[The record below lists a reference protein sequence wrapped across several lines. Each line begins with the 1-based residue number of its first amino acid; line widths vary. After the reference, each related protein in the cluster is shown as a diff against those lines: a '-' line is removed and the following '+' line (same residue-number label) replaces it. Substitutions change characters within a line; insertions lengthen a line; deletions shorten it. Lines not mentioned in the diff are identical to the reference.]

1 MQTTRFGLTLIAS
14 ATLILSSCSNDDF
27 SATPGT
33 RDRQICFDSG
43 LASFSRGA
51 SEGHIIASPTEATET
66 DTFSL
71 ASDMIAHADIPLLHC
86 TSETMPMTGISSRAS
101 AVTSPS
107 QITDIGVVAYASW
120 YEPLLMN
127 NDRYV
132 RNSSGIYQSD
142 DIRYWVD
149 DVGATVD
156 FYAFSPYNPDGLV
169 LPSTKASTVLT
180 YTAPQTASA
189 QTDLLLAVQKEIRGN
204 YNQAVDLKFKHLLAG
219 VKVRFSEIPA
229 GWSIKS
235 ITFEGLHRSGSLDFA
250 SDTPEWTYTDEADN
264 AVSSTSPAEETL
276 FMVVPQ
282 TATTLQPIIFTVIAN
297 DGTSDRT
304 YTRQLPAAR
313 WAMGNITTYTV
324 SVTNFNFELE
334 QTSALDA
341 HYIICNTTLSADGI
355 EPGRNWTVTVSSDD
369 NADLSLQLTADVNDF
384 VKQGFWTDK
393 KMTNGITVTSE
404 SARGSNSIT
413 CSGSGN
419 FPITIFVPE
428 NTGNTNREISLS
440 IKVDRKNSLEKD
452 LKLTQLHPAWS
463 GDTGWEQ
470 INDKQNGI
478 YGFCYTARHVYVYN
492 NTHTDVWP
500 TYNASGIVQQ
510 VETLITNYNADS
522 YATVARFS
530 YQLGYR
536 NYVDID
542 YRKLNTLNGLSAS
555 TSDGCQN
562 TRELFTFGG
571 TAVSQNFENAII
583 AMRRVTNAN
592 EPAYRKRADTDPTSV
607 PQEITGNLI
616 NESQML
622 KDVLKKNR
630 YYLNT
635 STVGELTTTTALI
648 RAEDIV
654 WYIPAVDQFANAPAW
669 LGGEVMTAGS
679 YWSSTAGAAE
689 TAYTG
694 GNAEASRTETK
705 LIRVARN
712 RP

>member
-27 SATPGT
+27 TATPGT
-33 RDRQICFDSG
+33 GDRQICFDSG

-71 ASDMIAHADIPLLHC
+71 ASDMTAHADIPLLHC

-107 QITDIGVVAYASW
+107 QITDIGVMAYASW

-149 DVGATVD
+149 DAGATVD

-189 QTDLLLAVQKEIRGN
+189 QTDLLMAVNKGIAGN
-204 YNQAVDLKFKHLLAG
+204 YNQAVDLSFKHLLTG
-219 VKVRFSEIPA
+219 VRVRFSEIPA
-229 GWSIKS
+229 GWNLKEVK
-235 ITFEGLHRSGSLDFA
+235 FEGVHRNGSLDFA
-250 SDTPEWTYTDEADN
+250 ADSPAWTYSDN
-264 AVSSTSPAEETL
+264 ADQTISQANPTTETL
-276 FMVVPQ
+276 FMTLPQ
-282 TATTLQPIIFTVIAN
+282 AATSEQPVTFTVVAN
-297 DGTSDRT
+297 DGTTDRT
-304 YTRQLPAAR
+304 YTRQLPSAN
-313 WAMGNITTYTV
+313 WTMGTITTYTV
-324 SVTNFNFELE
+324 SVTNFNFEIE
-334 QTSALDA
+334 QTVPLDA
-341 HYIICNTTLSADGI
+341 HYIICNTTLKAENIQS
-355 EPGRNWTVTVSSDD
+355 GRNWTVTVSSND
-369 NADLSLQLTADVNDF
+369 NADLTLQHTSDTNEF

-393 KMTNGITVTSE
+393 EMTNGTTITNV
-404 SARGSNSIT
+404 SARGSNTIT
-413 CSGSGN
+413 CSGSGD
-419 FPITIFVPE
+419 FPITVFVPE
-428 NTGNTNREISLS
+428 NTGNAAREITLT
-440 IKVDRKNSLEKD
+440 IKVDGKSSPEAG
-452 LKLTQLHPAWS
+452 LKLTQLCPIWN
-463 GDTGWEQ
+463 GNTGWEQ
-470 INDKQNGI
+470 INDNQSGVF
-478 YGFCYTARHVYVYN
+478 GFYYTAKRVYVYN
-492 NTHTDVWP
+492 DGDWHNIANQIKTNVDLLINQ
-500 TYNASGIVQQ
+500 YSAS
-510 VETLITNYNADS
+510 A
-522 YATVARFS
+522 YAKCVLYRVVAK
-530 YQLGYR
+530 YR
-536 NYVDID
+536 NYVEID
-542 YRKLNTLNGLSAS
+542 YSKLNQLGTNAQS
-555 TSDGCQN
+555 TIDGNTN
-562 TRELFTFGG
+562 TRQLFLLGG
-571 TAVSQNFENAII
+571 TALSNNFENALLEMKRINDSSTK
-583 AMRRVTNAN
+583 AYVRR
-592 EPAYRKRADTDPTSV
+592 RSSDPSDV
-607 PQEITGNLI
+607 PQEIEGNLI

-622 KDVLKKNR
+622 TDVLKKNR

-635 STVGELTTTTALI
+635 STVGNLTTTTALI